1 MSSLLTQV
9 DSRMSAVALII
20 CLVAREETMKVSTI
34 NRVLGQRAGVLRL
47 VFGLL
52 PPRDLK
58 NVVLVCQ
65 LWREVGEEP
74 GL

>member
-1 MSSLLTQV
+1 M
-9 DSRMSAVALII
+9 
-20 CLVAREETMKVSTI
+20 EVSTI
-34 NRVLGQRAGVLRL
+34 NRVLGRRAGVLEL

-65 LWREVGEEP
+65 LWREAGEEARLWAWVVLRVTRENMSTMP
-74 GL
+74 GWTVGG